1 MMVKVLIY
9 AYATGTFSSR
19 AVARKLEED
28 VAFGCSRRATSRNI
42 ARYVSS
48 DADIW
53 RSSASCL
60 WGWCRW
66 RARWGLARFGK
77 LSVDGTKVRA
87 NASKR
92 KAMSYERMGKE
103 AARLQAEIEALLT
116 KAGMV
121 DAEEDERW
129 GEDFRGDELPEELQR
144 REKRL
149 AAIQAAK
156 ARLEAAQRGRDDER
170 AGASLGRTAIPGAGG
185 PTSGPTASPSR
196 RRRAISPIPRTRS

>member
-28 VAFGCSRRATSRNI
+28 VAFRMLAAGNFPQHRTVCEFRRRHLGEFSELFVQVVRV
-42 ARYVSS
+42 AREM
-48 DADIW
+48 
-53 RSSASCL
+53 
-60 WGWCRW
+60 
-66 RARWGLARFGK
+66 GLARFGK

-92 KAMSYERMGKE
+92 KTMSYERMGQE
-103 AARLQAEIEALLT
+103 EVRLQAEIEALLR
-116 KAGMV
+116 KAGAV
-121 DAEEDERW
+121 DAEEDEHW
-129 GEDFRGDELPEELQR
+129 GEDFRGDELPQELQR

-156 ARLEAAQRGRDDER
+156 ARLEAAQRAR
-170 AGASLGRTAIPGAGG
+170 
-185 PTSGPTASPSR
+185 
-196 RRRAISPIPRTRS
+196 